1 MSTRTLPC
9 LLLFG
14 ASLLVSV
21 HGEAEAQPVGKPR
34 RITAA
39 YFGESVTNPGGII
52 GYEAAFYQRRMHEL
66 FGGAHIGGYNSADPP
81 HYGLLIY
88 IEGGYRL
95 NFNVGFFLEARVALG
110 YVNVN
115 RESVIVNIDG
125 TTSPGPNQSINYLAP
140 IGMGGIGWD
149 FLKRTRV
156 PISLFADVGGM
167 GRYAQAEPFSGGLI
181 FTAGLAYQFGTGR
194 PRPASTDVPPTP
206 IPVAPSNLDGS
217 LPPGV
222 TNDVPPSPPVQ
233 PVPLGPAEPAP
244 TGPVAPYAPP
254 PPGPEPPQLPPP
266 PTVPGS

>member
-1 MSTRTLPC
+1 MSTRPC

-14 ASLLVSV
+14 AALIVSGNGV
-21 HGEAEAQPVGKPR
+21 AEAQSLGTPKPR
-34 RITAA
+34 RVTVA
-39 YFGESVTNPGGII
+39 YFGDNVTNPGASI

-95 NFNVGFFLEARVALG
+95 NFNVGFFLEARFGLG

-115 RESVIVNIDG
+115 RASVFENIDG
-125 TTSPGPNQSINYLAP
+125 TVSPGPNVSINYLSP
-140 IGMGGIGWD
+140 IGLGGIGWD
-149 FLKRTRV
+149 FLRRTRV

-167 GRYAQAEPFSGGLI
+167 GRYAQAEAFSGGLI
-181 FTAGLAYQFGTGR
+181 FTTGIAYQFGTGR
-194 PRPASTDVPPTP
+194 PRPAETAVPPTP

-222 TNDVPPSPPVQ
+222 TNDVPPSPSAPTA
-233 PVPLGPAEPAP
+233 PIGPAEPAP
-244 TGPVAPYAPP
+244 TGPVEPYVPSPTA
-254 PPGPEPPQLPPP
+254 PEPPQLPPP

>member
-1 MSTRTLPC
+1 MSTRPLPC
-9 LLLFG
+9 LLLLG
-14 ASLLVSV
+14 ASLIVSISD
-21 HGEAEAQPVGKPR
+21 EAVAQPVGKPR
-34 RITAA
+34 RVTAA
-39 YFGESVTNPGGII
+39 YFGDNVTNPGGII
-52 GYEAAFYQRRMHEL
+52 GYEATFYQRRMHEL

-115 RESVIVNIDG
+115 RPSVNMDG
-125 TTSPGPNQSINYLAP
+125 SPGPNVSINYLAP
-140 IGMGGIGWD
+140 IGMGGLGWD
-149 FLKRTRV
+149 FLRRTRV

-167 GRYAQAEPFSGGLI
+167 GRYAQAEAFSGGLI
-181 FTAGLAYQFGTGR
+181 FTTGLAYQFGTGR
-194 PRPASTDVPPTP
+194 PRTADTAVPPTP
-206 IPVAPSNLDGS
+206 YPVAPPQSDSN

-222 TNDVPPSPPVQ
+222 TNDVPPGPYAPYAPPSPPA
-233 PVPLGPAEPAP
+233 PVGPAEPAP
-244 TGPVAPYAPP
+244 LVPPVA